1 MEKWKN
7 TCLINIVH
15 NNYGAFVAF
24 IRQIL
29 EAFLV
34 NTNSL

>member
-1 MEKWKN
+1 MEKHMFN
-7 TCLINIVH
+7 NIVH
-15 NNYGAFVAF
+15 NNYGAFLAF